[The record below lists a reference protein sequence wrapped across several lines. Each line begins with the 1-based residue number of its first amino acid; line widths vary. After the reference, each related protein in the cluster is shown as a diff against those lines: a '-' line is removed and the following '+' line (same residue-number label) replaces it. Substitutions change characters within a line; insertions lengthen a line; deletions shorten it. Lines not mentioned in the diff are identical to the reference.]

1 VFSILQIC
9 DGAVGSLGEVWGQYA
24 ACRVTGLPAECR
36 AADLRASIKG
46 AMLHVEDVGPA
57 DLEGRR
63 TVNLK
68 LPEEVATGYNLL
80 RIEYAGA
87 WAEMEVRV
95 LGRRQ
100 AEE

>member
-1 VFSILQIC
+1 
-9 DGAVGSLGEVWGQYA
+9 
-24 ACRVTGLPAECR
+24 VTGLPAECR

-46 AMLHVEDVGPA
+46 SMLHVEDVGHP
-57 DLEGRR
+57 DIEGRR
-63 TVNLK
+63 TVNLR
-68 LPEEVATGYNLL
+68 LPDEVATGCNML

>member
-1 VFSILQIC
+1 MIPPPLSRGWRNINLARRFTFNCGWGIL
-9 DGAVGSLGEVWGQYA
+9 D
-24 ACRVTGLPAECR
+24 
-36 AADLRASIKG
+36 
-46 AMLHVEDVGPA
+46 
-57 DLEGRR
+57 
-63 TVNLK
+63 
-68 LPEEVATGYNLL
+68 EVATGYNLL